1 MANLEI
7 TIGFIELGLRHKNV
21 INLLETKII
30 SPKKC
35 DWCKLRMSYDNLWLQ

>member
-30 SPKKC
+30 RAKIR
-35 DWCKLRMSYDNLWLQ
+35 DWFKLMINSD